1 MGTCDEVK
9 NLGVVF
15 AFSSSFQPAK
25 DHVKR
30 FYLCVKY
37 QLEKIPW
44 TTYHCSAQ
52 FIESLFVDK
61 RKRYRMTKTTL

>member
-9 NLGVVF
+9 NLEVVF
-15 AFSSSFQPAK
+15 VFTSSFQPAK

-37 QLEKIPW
+37 HLEKIPW
-44 TTYHCSAQ
+44 TT
-52 FIESLFVDK
+52 IESLFVDK
-61 RKRYRMTKTTL
+61 TKRYRMTKTTL